1 MGTADVVAALKSGKV
16 VRSTGLAVYRRD
28 NLLAGARL
36 ALIVPKKLV
45 PTAVQRNRIR
55 RLAREAF
62 RLQQDDLAGFDYLVR
77 VTRPLDRPGP
87 GLADLQALMK
97 RARHAR

>member
-1 MGTADVVAALKSGKV
+1 MGAAEVVAALKSGKV
-16 VRSTGLAVYRRD
+16 VRASGLAVYRRG
-28 NLLAGARL
+28 NLQTCARL
-36 ALIVPKKLV
+36 ALIIPKKLV

-77 VTRPLDRPGP
+77 VTRPLGRPGP

-97 RARHAR
+97 QARHA